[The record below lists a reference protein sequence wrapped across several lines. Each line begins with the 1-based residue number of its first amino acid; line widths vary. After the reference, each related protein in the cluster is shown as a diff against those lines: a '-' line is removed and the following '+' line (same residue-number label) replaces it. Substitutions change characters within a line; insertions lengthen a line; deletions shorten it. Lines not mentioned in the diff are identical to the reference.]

1 MILHVHVL
9 GLIQSIDLL
18 FPTLHVPLVHVTI
31 EGLLGEIDQGLEDT
45 DPPTD
50 LLEGNTEDKIQLDVN
65 TGEEI
70 DLDLVLSQIKIIHQV
85 LQIAI
90 PPPQTPQTGVLLEI
104 LIGEIGKAL
113 PQLKRVVSP
122 LTEIPTSTSI
132 RRDILTLERRPAK
145 EFVGETL

>member
-1 MILHVHVL
+1 M
-9 GLIQSIDLL
+9 
-18 FPTLHVPLVHVTI
+18 
-31 EGLLGEIDQGLEDT
+31 
-45 DPPTD
+45 
-50 LLEGNTEDKIQLDVN
+50 N

-70 DLDLVLSQIKIIHQV
+70 DLDLVLSQNKIIHQV
-85 LQIAI
+85 LQIVI

-122 LTEIPTSTSI
+122 STEIPTSTSI
-132 RRDILTLERRPAK
+132 RRDTLTWERSHAT

>member
-1 MILHVHVL
+1 MILHIHVL
-9 GLIQSIDLL
+9 GLIPS
-18 FPTLHVPLVHVTI
+18 LHVHLVHVTL

-45 DPPTD
+45 DLPRE
-50 LLEGNTEDKIQLDVN
+50 LLEGKTEENIQLDVT
-65 TGEEI
+65 TGEDI
-70 DLDLVLSQIKIIHQV
+70 VLALVLNQTKTILQV

-90 PPPQTPQTGVLLEI
+90 PPPQTPLTGVPLEI

-122 LTEIPTSTSI
+122 STEIPTSTSI
-132 RRDILTLERRPAK
+132 RRDTLTWERSHAT

>member
-1 MILHVHVL
+1 MTRILHIHVL
-9 GLIQSIDLL
+9 GLFQPIDLL

-45 DPPTD
+45 DPPRD
-50 LLEGNTEDKIQLDVN
+50 LLEGNTEDKIQLDVT
-65 TGEEI
+65 TGEDI

-104 LIGEIGKAL
+104 LAGEIENAL
-113 PQLKRVVSP
+113 PQLKRVVFP
-122 LTEIPTSTSI
+122 LTERLTSTSI
-132 RRDILTLERRPAK
+132 RRDTLT
-145 EFVGETL
+145 